1 MRTTTT
7 RVPTTRVPLVVAV
20 TFTAAAAV
28 SCAKVEADVP
38 QAEVTQRAIA
48 FQGLPGGSQLGEVS
62 VTQSFTLTSDDLS
75 WAKDLNSEV
84 YAYEVEL
91 KAVGAVQ
98 DLSFIHYAHITMA
111 DGSDG
116 ATTSPVEIVNYE
128 RPENASPSP
137 VIDAKTLYP
146 INVSEV
152 WAAKKVVITMVLAGV
167 FPEVAWS
174 ADVTVHMSGKISYK
188 F

>member
-7 RVPTTRVPLVVAV
+7 ENFLVLAL
-20 TFTAAAAV
+20 TLAAAGAA

-38 QAEVTQRAIA
+38 QAEVTQKSVA
-48 FQGLPGGSQLGEVS
+48 FRGFPGSSQLGEVAF
-62 VTQSFTLTSDDLS
+62 TQSYTLTSDDMS

-91 KAVGAVQ
+91 TAVGEVQ
-98 DLSFIHYAHITMA
+98 DLSFIHYARITMT

-116 ATTSPVEIVNYE
+116 ATTPPVEIVNYE
-128 RPENASPSP
+128 RPADVVASPVLSVP
-137 VIDAKTLYP
+137 TTYP

-152 WAAKKVVITMVLAGV
+152 WAAKKVIITMELAGI
-167 FPEVAWS
+167 FPEQDWA
-174 ADVTVHMSGKISYK
+174 ADVTLHMSGKISYK

>member
-7 RVPTTRVPLVVAV
+7 RIPLVMAL
-20 TFTAAAAV
+20 TFAAAAAA

-38 QAEVTQRAIA
+38 QAEVTQKSVDFR
-48 FQGLPGGSQLGEVS
+48 GVPGSSQLGEVS
-62 VTQSFTLTSDDLS
+62 ITQSFTLTSDDLS

-91 KAVGAVQ
+91 KAVGPIQ

-111 DGSDG
+111 DGTDG
-116 ATTSPVEIVNYE
+116 ATTPPVEIVNYE
-128 RPENASPSP
+128 RPANAVVSP
-137 VIDAKTLYP
+137 VIEAKTLFP
-146 INVSEV
+146 INVSQV

-167 FPEVAWS
+167 FPEEAWA
-174 ADVTVHMSGKISYK
+174 ADVTLHMSGKISYK

>member
-7 RVPTTRVPLVVAV
+7 RAPLVVAL
-20 TFTAAAAV
+20 TFAAAGVA

-38 QAEVTQRAIA
+38 QAEVTQKAVEFR
-48 FQGLPGGSQLGEVS
+48 GLPGGSQLGEVS

-116 ATTSPVEIVNYE
+116 ATTPPVELVNYE
-128 RPENASPSP
+128 RPEGASASPI
-137 VIDAKTLYP
+137 IDAKTLSP
-146 INVSEV
+146 VNVSEV

-174 ADVTVHMSGKISYK
+174 ADVTVHLSGKISYK